1 MKTLV
6 PCSGCSRHVN
16 SDEMVCP
23 FCQVTLVPQ
32 HHAGVCTGPCSG
44 HAFPRLGRAAL
55 MAAGAALLCT
65 ACLPSGSA
73 AYGVSVA
80 PHVDAGGPRVDAG
93 APTDGG
99 PDSGDAAK

>member
-1 MKTLV
+1 
-6 PCSGCSRHVN
+6 
-16 SDEMVCP
+16 
-23 FCQVTLVPQ
+23 
-32 HHAGVCTGPCSG
+32 
-44 HAFPRLGRAAL
+44 